1 MRGKYLSI
9 KNPFEAILE
18 EPVVDT
24 GDLEYTQLL
33 NQTSFEF
40 PTSILTLPPA
50 QNIPAP
56 PTLPLDGGP

>member
-24 GDLEYTQLL
+24 GDLEYLDSRDTQMPKICC
-33 NQTSFEF
+33 EK
-40 PTSILTLPPA
+40 P
-50 QNIPAP
+50 
-56 PTLPLDGGP
+56 